1 MLPLAEL
8 ERRCQKPDHRRVGNW
23 MARRIARPLALR
35 VTRVVLPLGIGA
47 HALTLA
53 ALLTALAGAAACAA
67 GTPAG
72 LLLGALLLQVW
83 YLLDHV
89 DGQVARFRRTE
100 SLDGAALDYLMHH
113 LVNVTLP
120 FGIGWGLFVARTD
133 PAWLLAGFACGVG
146 LLVLGLQHDVR
157 YKAFI
162 KRLKRVDGALLVRG
176 GGGAQP
182 APPPPAPRHPLRWA
196 AWSVRKACEIHVVM
210 NLLTAVALVAWLA
223 GDARL
228 HLAGYWLLATLLA
241 AAGCAT
247 ASVLR
252 RLRRGAAEREF
263 AAWYAPPPGH
273 DLIWDAGWWHVR
285 QPGDPLPRDA
295 STTPP
300 SS

>member
-23 MARRIARPLALR
+23 MARRITRPLALR

-53 ALLTALAGAAACAA
+53 ALVTALGSAAACAS
-67 GTPAG
+67 GSPAG
-72 LLLGALLLQVW
+72 LLVGTALLQLW

-162 KRLKRVDGALLVRG
+162 KRLKRVRGPLVVRG
-176 GGGAQP
+176 GGGARP
-182 APPPPAPRHPLRWA
+182 ATAAPAPRRVIRMS
-196 AWSVRKACEIHVVM
+196 AWLIRKACEIHVVM
-210 NLLTAVALVAWLA
+210 NLLALVALATWLSGDRRLLLA
-223 GDARL
+223 G
-228 HLAGYWLLATLLA
+228 GWLLATLLGA
-241 AAGCAT
+241 AVCVAADI
-247 ASVLR
+247 VR
-252 RLRRGAAEREF
+252 HLRRGAAEREF

-273 DLIWDAGWWHVR
+273 DLVWDGGWWHVWPAGR
-285 QPGDPLPRDA
+285 RPASDA
-295 STTPP
+295 ATAPP